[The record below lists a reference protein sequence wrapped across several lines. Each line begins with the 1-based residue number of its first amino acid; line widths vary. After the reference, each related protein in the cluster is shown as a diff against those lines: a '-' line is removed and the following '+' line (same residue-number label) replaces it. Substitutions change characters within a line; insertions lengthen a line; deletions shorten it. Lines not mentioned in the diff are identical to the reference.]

1 MNEAD
6 LQQEAAAPWTSLVAV
21 PARLESSRLPNKV
34 MADIGGQPMLR
45 RVLECCR
52 SSRRAAE
59 VVLCTDSDLL
69 RREADAWGFP
79 VLMTAASCSSGSDR
93 LASVVDALMA
103 QAAVAVA
110 GPGAAPLDPARTV
123 IINVQGGSAV
133 HRSGRDRCH
142 G

>member
-1 MNEAD
+1 MNEVD
-6 LQQEAAAPWTSLVAV
+6 LPPPAAAPWRCLVAV

-52 SSRRAAE
+52 RSRRAAA

-69 RREADAWGFP
+69 RREAGEWGFP

-93 LASVVDALMA
+93 LASVVEALTA
-103 QAAVAVA
+103 LAAAAGAVTAPA
-110 GPGAAPLDPARTV
+110 GSRPHGDHQRA
-123 IINVQGGSAV
+123 GGSAL
-133 HRSGRDRCH
+133 HRSGGDRCH